1 MLGLRFLNQILS
13 VFSPHT
19 MSTEDPF
26 VQFFTS
32 PATMSTTMFLNHY
45 RSLILLSKS
54 APHHLDAVL
63 NCFMVKTI
71 SLNKHMEMTSQH
83 EFLSIDV
90 YDVNC
95 HESHLL
101 FLERTASASEPPSN
115 SDSASPTD
123 PYYNFIHH
131 LMQSLPLVASSPSED
146 TLANQELEDIP
157 LLQVHTA
164 ESPSPTPSSKAL
176 LHTSESASPTPSFK
190 DLASLASARVM
201 CRSSESLSR
210 QK

>member
-13 VFSPHT
+13 VFSPCT
-19 MSTEDPF
+19 MSTKDPF

-32 PATMSTTMFLNHY
+32 PVTMSTTTFLNYY
-45 RSLILLSKS
+45 RNLILLSES

-83 EFLSIDV
+83 GFLSTDV
-90 YDVNC
+90 YNVNC

-101 FLERTASASEPPSN
+101 FLEWIASAPEPPSN
-115 SDSASPTD
+115 SDSASSTNS
-123 PYYNFIHH
+123 YYNFIYHF
-131 LMQSLPLVASSPSED
+131 MQSLPLVASSPSED
-146 TLANQELEDIP
+146 ALANQELEDIP

-164 ESPSPTPSSKAL
+164 ESPSPTPSSNAL
-176 LHTSESASPTPSFK
+176 LHTLESASPTPSFK
-190 DLASLASARVM
+190 DLASLASAWVM